1 MRILNSY
8 SILWRRLLSFICLM
22 QHMWIWL
29 CLSLL
34 KRIQI
39 CFLSCDLYTINRVG
53 ARLALNSEWVAS
65 VCWLGVRIWQVCTGS
80 PEMLTELDCGCR
92 RWVGHQL
99 PTHQECLCI
108 TNFFHGRAFTDM
120 RMLALLLEVI
130 SDEKTLNEVSNIF
143 PSLQGSQ

>member
-1 MRILNSY
+1 MFCFWI
-8 SILWRRLLSFICLM
+8 WRRLLSYMFNAAYMNLTLPVSAWFLWRENSNLVSV
-22 QHMWIWL
+22 MWPF
-29 CLSLL
+29 S
-34 KRIQI
+34 
-39 CFLSCDLYTINRVG
+39 INTFG

-99 PTHQECLCI
+99 PTHQECLCV
-108 TNFFHGRAFTDM
+108 TNFFHRRAFTDM
-120 RMLALLLEVI
+120 RTLALLMEVI